1 MNGLIQRGAWQ
12 SKETNT
18 APSIET
24 ESGEIILLEVTGSLE
39 VE

>member
-18 APSIET
+18 PSIET
-24 ESGEIILLEVTGSLE
+24 ESGEIILLEGTGSLE